1 MVLITEEAKTES
13 RKLLLVDLTQIK
25 KFADLFRHSMP
36 LPIFYIKKKIKTTKD
51 IRNENQILTY
61 TCHILFSGHLLNSL
75 KKTQIA

>member
-36 LPIFYIKKKIKTTKD
+36 LPIFYIKKKSKQQKTYEMKIKSSLTHAIYYFQD
-51 IRNENQILTY
+51 IY
-61 TCHILFSGHLLNSL
+61 
-75 KKTQIA
+75 